1 MRTRTSLLHETASRV
16 AGVSAGWKAVSAVI
30 LILSAFA
37 FISQPDLFVS
47 NLIGGFIYGMILVLI
62 ALGLSLI
69 LGLMSVVN
77 FAHGSL
83 FMLGAYIAYQVVA
96 LSGLSFWAA
105 IVIAPI
111 AVGLV
116 GILIEVAVLRRLYDQ
131 EPIIGL
137 LATFGLTLMIDESIR
152 AIWGSQPQQFDVPAV
167 LSSSVSLGVTTIST
181 FRLFEMVVSVLVVAV
196 VYLLVTQTK
205 FGLTVRAGVQD
216 AEMTEFLG
224 VDLPK
229 RFTLMFFI
237 GAAIAGLGGVLRGA
251 EVGLDP
257 SLGGKFIILTFV
269 VVVLGGIG
277 SLFGSVVSG
286 ILIGEAI
293 FMTPVILG
301 SAAPVVRSIG
311 LDSLAAIMSIGSLGQ
326 LMPYLLMIVVL
337 LTNPRGL
344 FGKEGFLE

>member
-1 MRTRTSLLHETASRV
+1 MSAYTSTLQDTWRQAATISPGWLAVALLTLAMSV
-16 AGVSAGWKAVSAVI
+16 
-30 LILSAFA
+30 FA
-37 FISQPDLFVS
+37 FLQQPGLFTS
-47 NLIGGFIYGMILVLI
+47 NLIGGFVYGMILVLI

-69 LGLMSVVN
+69 LGLMNVVN

-83 FMLGAYIAYQVVA
+83 FMLGAYFAYHIVA

-105 IVIAPI
+105 LVVAPL

-116 GILIEVAVLRRLYDQ
+116 GVVIEVLVLKRLYGQ

-137 LATFGLTLMIDESIR
+137 LATFGMTLMIDETIR
-152 AIWGSQPQQFDVPAV
+152 AIWGSQPQKFDTPAA
-167 LSSSVSLGVTTIST
+167 LAGSVDLGVTTISQ
-181 FRLFEMVVSVLVVAV
+181 FRLFEMVISVAV
-196 VYLLVTQTK
+196 VIFVYLLVTRTE

-229 RFTLMFFI
+229 RFTAMFFL
-237 GAAIAGLGGVLRGA
+237 GAAIAGLGGVLRGT

-257 SLGGKFIILTFV
+257 SLGPQFIILTFV

-293 FMTPVILG
+293 FLTPVILG
-301 SAAPVVRSIG
+301 SSAPVVRDLGFSNVAAAMSVGSI
-311 LDSLAAIMSIGSLGQ
+311 GQ
-326 LMPYLLMIVVL
+326 LMPFLLMIVVL
-337 LTNPRGL
+337 LVKPRGL